1 MVIDS
6 MSVQAHIE
14 VRRAA
19 AIVRELPGEWTPLRA
34 LAAVEDAPHTV
45 FFESGG
51 DAGESSDW
59 TILAFDPAWRLE
71 LGEDGVLRRLRA
83 SVAGVAASDAGAAR
97 NAEPLAGHPL
107 QALAAAWPERVEIDG
122 APPIP
127 FLSGLAGHIGYDFK
141 DWLERYPARAR
152 REWPIPDLALGFHD
166 VVWAWRRST
175 GEGWVVSTGL
185 SEPDPRRAEAAARE
199 RLDAQWR
206 RVEAGAGEG
215 GGTEGGAG
223 AGGSAGARIAP
234 RTHAV
239 RSNFTRDSYCRI
251 VETALEHIAAGDI
264 YQVNLAQR
272 FLVEDAPAPA
282 AIYRS
287 LREAAPAPFLAYLA
301 LDGAG
306 VASSS
311 PERFFRIRGRLIETW
326 PIKGTRPRGRTP
338 DEDAA
343 LREALRHSEKD
354 RAENVMIVD
363 LERND
368 LGRVCEIGSVTV
380 PSLCE
385 ITSHSNVHHF
395 ESRVEGTLREDAGPA
410 DVLRA
415 LFPGGSITGTPKI
428 RSVQIIDAL
437 EPVRRGVYTGAI
449 GYWDAR
455 GDCDWNIAIRT
466 IVAREGQASFHA
478 GGGIV
483 ADSTPEAEY
492 EETLV
497 KASGMMRALGVPG
510 PPAGPRRR

>member
-1 MVIDS
+1 MNPIFL
-6 MSVQAHIE
+6 ATE
-14 VRRAA
+14 PRRAQ
-19 AIVRELPGEWTPLRA
+19 AIVRELPGEFSPLRV
-34 LAAVEDAPHTV
+34 LAAVETSPHTV

-51 DAGESSDW
+51 DASESSDW
-59 TILAFDPAWRLE
+59 TLLAFDQAWRIE
-71 LGEDGVLRRLRA
+71 LG
-83 SVAGVAASDAGAAR
+83 
-97 NAEPLAGHPL
+97 AEGSLE
-107 QALAAAWPERVEIDG
+107 ALARPWPERAEVEG

-127 FLSGLAGHIGYDFK
+127 FLSGFAGYIGYDFK
-141 DWLERYPARAR
+141 DHLERYPARAR
-152 REWPIPDLALGFHD
+152 REWLLPDLGLGFHD
-166 VVWAWRRST
+166 VIWAWRRST

-185 SEPDPRRAEAAARE
+185 SERDPRRTEVVARE
-199 RLDAQWR
+199 RLESQWR
-206 RVEAGAGEG
+206 RVAS
-215 GGTEGGAG
+215 
-223 AGGSAGARIAP
+223 SAKDAETLPASSRVA
-234 RTHAV
+234 
-239 RSNFTRDSYCRI
+239 RSNFTKDAYCRM

-272 FLVEDAPAPA
+272 FLVDGTPSPA

-287 LREAAPAPFLAYLA
+287 LRSVAPAPFLAFLS

-311 PERFFRIRGRLIETW
+311 PERFFRIRGRQIETW
-326 PIKGTRPRGRTP
+326 PIKGTRPRGKTP
-338 DEDAA
+338 EEDAA
-343 LREALRHSEKD
+343 LKEDLLRSEKD

-368 LGRVCEIGSVTV
+368 LGRVCEIGSVRV

-385 ITSHSNVHHF
+385 IASHSNVHHF
-395 ESRVEGTLREDAGPA
+395 ESRVTGTLREDAGPV
-410 DVLRA
+410 DILRA

-428 RSVQIIDAL
+428 RSIQIIDAL

-466 IVAREGQASFHA
+466 IVARDGTASFHV

-483 ADSTPEAEY
+483 ADSTPESEY

-497 KASGMMRALGVPG
+497 KASGMMQALGVAWPTQRASPG
-510 PPAGPRRR
+510 R

>member
-1 MVIDS
+1 MNPTFVS
-6 MSVQAHIE
+6 AE
-14 VRRAA
+14 PRRAQ
-19 AIVRELPGEWTPLRA
+19 AIVRDLPGEFSPLRA
-34 LAAVEDAPHTV
+34 LAAVEDSPHTV

-59 TILAFDPAWRLE
+59 TLLAFDPAWGIE
-71 LGEDGVLRRLRA
+71 MGTDGSL
-83 SVAGVAASDAGAAR
+83 
-97 NAEPLAGHPL
+97 N
-107 QALAAAWPERVEIDG
+107 ALASAWPERAVVDG

-127 FLSGLAGHIGYDFK
+127 FVSGLAGYIGYDFK
-141 DWLERYPARAR
+141 DRLERYPARAR
-152 REWPIPDLALGFHD
+152 REWPLPDLSLGFYD

-185 SEPDPRRAEAAARE
+185 SERDPQRVEALARQ
-199 RLDAQWR
+199 RLDAQWGR
-206 RVEAGAGEG
+206 IANGGRDVEALP
-215 GGTEGGAG
+215 
-223 AGGSAGARIAP
+223 SRS
-234 RTHAV
+234 RTV
-239 RSNFTRDSYCRI
+239 RSNFSRDAYCRM

-272 FLVEDAPAPA
+272 FLVEDAPSPA

-287 LREAAPAPFLAYLA
+287 LREAAPAPFLAYQS

-311 PERFFRIRGRLIETW
+311 PERFFRIRGREIETW
-326 PIKGTRPRGRTP
+326 PIKGTRPRGKTP
-338 DEDAA
+338 EQDAA
-343 LREALRHSEKD
+343 LKAELGRSEKD

-368 LGRVCEIGSVTV
+368 LGRVCEIGSVRV

-385 ITSHSNVHHF
+385 IASHSNVHHF
-395 ESRVEGTLREDAGPA
+395 ESRVTGTLREDADPA
-410 DVLRA
+410 EILRA

-428 RSVQIIDAL
+428 RSIQIIDAL
-437 EPVRRGVYTGAI
+437 EPVRRGVYTGGI
-449 GYWDAR
+449 GYWDVN

-466 IVAREGQASFHA
+466 IVGRGGMASFHA

-483 ADSTPEAEY
+483 ADSTPDAEY

-497 KASGMMRALGVPG
+497 KASGMMRALDAAP
-510 PPAGPRRR
+510 

>member
-1 MVIDS
+1 MTPASLAADL
-6 MSVQAHIE
+6 
-14 VRRAA
+14 RRAE
-19 AIVRELPGEWTPLRA
+19 AIVRELPEGLSPLRA
-34 LAAVEDAPHTV
+34 LAAVESAPHTV

-59 TILAFDPAWRLE
+59 TLLAFDPARRIE
-71 LGEDGVLRRLRA
+71 LGA
-83 SVAGVAASDAGAAR
+83 DA
-97 NAEPLAGHPL
+97 PLE
-107 QALAAAWPERVEIDG
+107 ALAAAWPERAVIEG

-127 FLSGLAGHIGYDFK
+127 FLSRLAGYIGYDFK
-141 DWLERYPARAR
+141 DRLERYPARAR
-152 REWPIPDLALGFHD
+152 REWPLPDLSLGFYD

-185 SEPDPRRAEAAARE
+185 SEPDPRRAEAVARE
-199 RLDAQWR
+199 RLETQWR
-206 RVEAGAGEG
+206 RVERGAADETSPVRGQ
-215 GGTEGGAG
+215 
-223 AGGSAGARIAP
+223 
-234 RTHAV
+234 RTA
-239 RSNFTRDSYCRI
+239 RSNFTRDAYCRM

-272 FLVEDAPAPA
+272 FLVECAPSAG

-287 LREAAPAPFLAYLA
+287 LREAAPSPFLAFLS

-306 VASSS
+306 IASSS
-311 PERFFRIRGRLIETW
+311 PERFFRIRGREIETW

-338 DEDAA
+338 EEDHE
-343 LREALRHSEKD
+343 LREELRRSEKD

-368 LGRVCEIGSVTV
+368 LGRICEIGSVRV

-385 ITSHSNVHHF
+385 IATHSNVHHF
-395 ESRVEGTLREDAGPA
+395 ESRVTGTLREDADPTE
-410 DVLRA
+410 VLRA

-449 GYWDAR
+449 GYWDSR

-466 IVAREGQASFHA
+466 IVARGGQASFHA

-497 KASGMMRALGVPG
+497 KASGMMRALGAIA
-510 PPAGPRRR
+510 PA